1 MPFIIH
7 AVNFVNI
14 LNFTEKL
21 HWKNRYVDIVL
32 SKETFDKLWK
42 FAQKNVAHNTLNTW
56 KKKTDSTF
64 WFPMLFNI
72 ILDKP

>member
-14 LNFTEKL
+14 LNFNEKS
-21 HWKNRYVDIVL
+21 HWKNRYMDIVL

-56 KKKTDSTF
+56 KNENRF
-64 WFPMLFNI
+64 NIWFPMLFNI
-72 ILDKP
+72 ILHKP

>member
-1 MPFIIH
+1 MPFIIY

-32 SKETFDKLWK
+32 SKETFDNYESLP
-42 FAQKNVAHNTLNTW
+42 
-56 KKKTDSTF
+56 KK
-64 WFPMLFNI
+64 ML
-72 ILDKP
+72 LLTH